1 MRKDVLSNKIAKLRI
16 KHLLQQGYTYAELA
30 RKMELSPK
38 TIANIVDPNKELIR
52 LETHE
57 KVQEFCDYLDS
68 LTVKDGYFLTDED
81 VIDSK
86 DAEEGAK
93 EIAKWMYIIFGI
105 VAVVLGIMFVI
116 IKYILSL

>member
-30 RKMELSPK
+30 RKIELSPK

-68 LTVKDGYFLTDED
+68 LTVQDSYFFTDED
-81 VIDSK
+81 VIDRE
-86 DAEEGAK
+86 DAEQGAK
-93 EIAKWMYIIFGI
+93 EVAQWLYIILAIVSVILIAGI
-105 VAVVLGIMFVI
+105 FLVRYI
-116 IKYILSL
+116 IN